1 VRSQQAEEQ
10 QEGLQRLHQAVEA
23 MAATY
28 SKEDKEVLCAQ
39 LDHLVPSLI

>member
-1 VRSQQAEEQ
+1 
-10 QEGLQRLHQAVEA
+10 